1 MFGQGIADLF
11 LVGAF
16 LTITLTVVAVSF
28 GYTLVMFVGLVAF
41 FLFVYLWLTTGLGD
55 TNGRIGEH
63 LR

>member
-1 MFGQGIADLF
+1 MFGKGIADLF

-55 TNGRIGEH
+55 RNGGSTSI
-63 LR
+63 